1 MDMLKALWRGWLT
14 VAKKIGRVQS
24 QLILTLIYFVILA
37 PFALAVRLFLD
48 PMDLRGT
55 RSWRWPQG
63 GAHSTPSLDSVRQQF

>member
-1 MDMLKALWRGWLT
+1 MLKAFWRRWLI
-14 VAKKIGRVQS
+14 VAKKIGHVQS
-24 QLILTLIYFVILA
+24 QVILTLIYFVVLA

-63 GAHSTPSLDSVRQQF
+63 GHSTPSLDSVRQQF